1 MPRLLYFVNIPRFFV
16 THRLPLAQAAQEAG
30 YEIHITTSSYDTEN
44 VARIQASGLT
54 YHPLPMSQ
62 HGTNPLSEARAM
74 QSIAALYR
82 RLKPDIVHQVS
93 IKPVL
98 YGGLVARW
106 VGIPAMVS
114 AMSGLGYVFTG
125 SETKPRVLRTLITPL
140 LKTALSHP
148 NSRMI
153 FQNPDDQARFV
164 RLGLIDAARTVLI
177 RGSGVDTTVFTPQPE
192 SEETP
197 VVLFA
202 GRLLWPKGLGEF
214 VEAARRLKGQARFV
228 IVGYPEPTSP
238 DAAPLDQLE
247 TWQREGLIEWWGKRD
262 DMPNVYAQ
270 AHIVC
275 LPSTYGEGVPKVL
288 IEAAACGRPVVT
300 TDTPGCREIAHHEQN
315 ALLVPP
321 YDIKAL
327 TEALERLIHDGELRR
342 TLGARGRQITEAEF
356 SLSLVNAATLGV
368 YETLLGNRS

>member
-16 THRLPLAQAAQEAG
+16 THRLPLAQAAQDAG
-30 YEIHITTSSYDTEN
+30 YEVHITTSSYDTEN

-62 HGTNPLSEARAM
+62 HGTNPLDEVKAL

-82 RLKPDIVHQVS
+82 KLKPDIVHQVS

-98 YGGLVARW
+98 YGGLVAHR
-106 VGIPAMVS
+106 VRIPALVS
-114 AMSGLGYVFTG
+114 AMSGLGYVFIG
-125 SETKPRVLRTLITPL
+125 PGTKPRLLRLLITPL
-140 LKTALSHP
+140 LKTALAHH

-153 FQNPDDQARFV
+153 FQNPDDQARFIK
-164 RLGLIDAARTVLI
+164 LGLIDPARTVLI
-177 RGSGVDTTVFTPQPE
+177 RGSGVDTDVFIPQPE
-192 SEETP
+192 FDDTP
-197 VVLFA
+197 MVMFA

-228 IVGYPEPTSP
+228 IVGYPEATSP
-238 DAAPLDQLE
+238 ASVPLDQLE
-247 TWQREGLIEWWGKRD
+247 TWQRDGLIEWWGKRD
-262 DMPNVYAQ
+262 DMPRVYAQ

-288 IEAAACGRPVVT
+288 IEAAACGRPIVT
-300 TDTPGCREIAHHEQN
+300 TDTPGCREIARAGQN

-321 YDIKAL
+321 YDVKAL
-327 TEALERLIHDGELRR
+327 TAALERLIHDGNLRR
-342 TLGARGRQITEAEF
+342 SMGARGRQIATAEF
-356 SLSLVNAATLGV
+356 SLAMVNAATLGV
-368 YETLLGNRS
+368 YSDLLKNRS

>member
-16 THRLPLAQAAQEAG
+16 THRLPLAQAAQDAG
-30 YEIHITTSSYDTEN
+30 YEVHITTSSYDTEN

-62 HGTNPLSEARAM
+62 HGTNPLDEVKAL

-82 RLKPDIVHQVS
+82 KLKPDIVHQVS

-98 YGGLVARW
+98 YGGLVAHR
-106 VGIPAMVS
+106 VRIPALVS
-114 AMSGLGYVFTG
+114 AMSGLGYVFIG
-125 SETKPRVLRTLITPL
+125 PGTKPRLLRLLITPL
-140 LKTALSHP
+140 LKTALAHH

-153 FQNPDDQARFV
+153 FQNPDDQARFIK
-164 RLGLIDAARTVLI
+164 LGLIDPARTVLI
-177 RGSGVDTTVFTPQPE
+177 RGSGVDTDVFIPQPE
-192 SEETP
+192 FDDTP
-197 VVLFA
+197 MVMFA

-228 IVGYPEPTSP
+228 IVGYPEATSP
-238 DAAPLDQLE
+238 ASVPLDQLE
-247 TWQREGLIEWWGKRD
+247 TWQRDGLIEWWGKRD
-262 DMPNVYAQ
+262 DMPRVYAQ

-288 IEAAACGRPVVT
+288 IEAAACGRPIVT
-300 TDTPGCREIAHHEQN
+300 TDTPGCREIARAGQN

-321 YDIKAL
+321 YDVKAL
-327 TEALERLIHDGELRR
+327 TAALERLIHDGDLRR
-342 TLGARGRQITEAEF
+342 SMGARGRQIATAEF
-356 SLSLVNAATLGV
+356 SLAMVNAATLGV
-368 YETLLGNRS
+368 YSDLLKNRS